1 MEALSD
7 GIRDCRRHVIGLEQD
22 LMIVEA
28 QDGEAAQGESSISPK
43 IPAAIGCLVMS
54 EPVELNGEAIADQPV
69 QRVSVDPD
77 LLRNGYADAVHE
89 MEEVCFDPRV
99 GQERCHLHQPPR
111 PPAPPLDAL
120 QHVPVGAT
128 AAQR

>member
-43 IPAAIGCLVMS
+43 IPAA
-54 EPVELNGEAIADQPV
+54 A
-69 QRVSVDPD
+69 
-77 LLRNGYADAVHE
+77 
-89 MEEVCFDPRV
+89 
-99 GQERCHLHQPPR
+99 R
-111 PPAPPLDAL
+111 PITRAW
-120 QHVPVGAT
+120 Q
-128 AAQR
+128 

>member
-43 IPAAIGCLVMS
+43 IPMDAFWW
-54 EPVELNGEAIADQPV
+54 
-69 QRVSVDPD
+69 
-77 LLRNGYADAVHE
+77 RNWKKGHS
-89 MEEVCFDPRV
+89 
-99 GQERCHLHQPPR
+99 
-111 PPAPPLDAL
+111 
-120 QHVPVGAT
+120 
-128 AAQR
+128 